1 MILNANS
8 KTTKLLEK
16 NTGENLHDNEVGKD
30 FFDITLKG

>member
-1 MILNANS
+1 MILNVNP

-16 NTGENLHDNEVGKD
+16 NRGENLHDTELGKD